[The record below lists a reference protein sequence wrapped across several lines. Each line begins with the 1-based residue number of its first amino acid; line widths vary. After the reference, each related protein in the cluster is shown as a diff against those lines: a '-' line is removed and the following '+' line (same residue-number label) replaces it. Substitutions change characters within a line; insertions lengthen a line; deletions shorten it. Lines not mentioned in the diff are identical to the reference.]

1 MRRTS
6 GKHCDAEVGAYY
18 CLAQLTVCCF
28 ALTSHNAVSLPHSGV
43 VNTSSPLSI
52 NRRNAVPVSL
62 KF

>member
-1 MRRTS
+1 MRRTT

-43 VNTSSPLSI
+43 VNAHK
-52 NRRNAVPVSL
+52 RNAVPVSL